1 MYESLFLL
9 RRSLLKP
16 QGPRV
21 DSRLQPRL
29 VLPLLVSSTKRKLR
43 EESFSV
49 GKQTMSG
56 TRRTPRQNEAT
67 GDVNFR
73 SAQKKIFTVKQMNN

>member
-21 DSRLQPRL
+21 DSRLL

-43 EESFSV
+43 EEYFSV